1 MSEFIS
7 DSNVKMRTL
16 DYEMMLSLT
25 GFSSSTL
32 SSDGAWLAV
41 CSANKVIVRQTESPQ
56 QVSHTFQCVDKIDKV
71 DFSPDGGYLLCA
83 QYNRQAVQV
92 FSLSDPSWKC
102 RINESAAGLI
112 QASWAPNSRAI
123 LTESDFGIQMSLWS
137 LTDGSQAV
145 ISLPKPAQRHFRSQQ
160 AAFSHCGRFLGV
172 LHRIDLQDMIG
183 VYSLYPPVELVKFK
197 CRSGDV
203 NEVGWLPSGHL
214 ITLDSPLTY
223 KCCIYNPSG
232 ELLCAFEAYQ
242 HALGLRVWTTTLPLS
257 PPLNNEHLDGVGG
270 DMSNS
275 NGGFNVISSELTVTG
290 YLVLG
295 SFDGKIRLLSM
306 STWALA
312 YTLPLVHIKD
322 MDPLIRS
329 ADSITTV
336 EVGEGGLAEG
346 EETDHLLPDPSM
358 VAAGFVARM
367 LKALPKG
374 LCAPTTL
381 RSSASPANPPL
392 PSFGVNWIGVSPSTR
407 YLAATEENH
416 PRCIWIWDIAGPR
429 LQALLVLRSPVSNL
443 VWRPVANKINGDED
457 ILTFVTSGPYVYFWS
472 PQSGVR
478 KVDHSLSGDILL
490 THNVSTLKWS
500 SSGSHLLLK
509 GRDAVSLCRINYA
522 TEHK

>member
-1 MSEFIS
+1 
-7 DSNVKMRTL
+7 MRAL

-32 SSDGAWLAV
+32 SPDGAWLAV

-71 DFSPDGGYLLCA
+71 DFSPDSSYLFCA
-83 QYNRQAVQV
+83 QYSRQAVQV

-112 QASWAPNSRAI
+112 QASWAPNSKAI
-123 LTESDFGIQMSLWS
+123 LAESDFGIQMSLWS

-183 VYSLYPPVELVKFK
+183 VYSLHPPVELVKFK

-223 KCCIYNPSG
+223 KCCVYNPSG

-242 HALGLRVWTTTLPLS
+242 HALGLRVWTTTLPLH
-257 PPLNNEHLDGVGG
+257 PLNNEHLDGVG
-270 DMSNS
+270 DTTTS
-275 NGGFNVISSELTVTG
+275 GGFNVISSEPTVAG

-295 SFDGKIRLLSM
+295 SFDGKVRLLSM

-329 ADSITTV
+329 ADS
-336 EVGEGGLAEG
+336 
-346 EETDHLLPDPSM
+346 
-358 VAAGFVARM
+358 
-367 LKALPKG
+367 
-374 LCAPTTL
+374 
-381 RSSASPANPPL
+381 
-392 PSFGVNWIGVSPSTR
+392 
-407 YLAATEENH
+407 
-416 PRCIWIWDIAGPR
+416 
-429 LQALLVLRSPVSNL
+429 
-443 VWRPVANKINGDED
+443 
-457 ILTFVTSGPYVYFWS
+457 
-472 PQSGVR
+472 
-478 KVDHSLSGDILL
+478 
-490 THNVSTLKWS
+490 
-500 SSGSHLLLK
+500 
-509 GRDAVSLCRINYA
+509 
-522 TEHK
+522 